1 MEVDFSVVLQSVLT
15 ALILYLIKKVL
26 ELDKRVEILKTE
38 IKHLREVYEKI
49 IRQCGTKDI

>member
-26 ELDKRVEILKTE
+26 ELDKRVEVLKTE
-38 IKHLREVYEKI
+38 IKHLREAYEKV
-49 IRQCGTKDI
+49 IRQCRGKDI